1 MDPLTLATSFATI
14 VSLLGSYSSE
24 RSSERSSSFDDFMKW
39 LAERHHQ
46 ELVELIQ
53 QSDTT
58 LLSVKVLL
66 NQKHEVLDERLKS
79 LDEAMA
85 QIAYGFSEFRGVAL
99 LAHPQIELS
108 DQAITLLKEFCDSD
122 ASTMFEIRALN
133 GALYQF
139 SDGKRGSFV
148 PSDPRFFDD
157 DLRSLVSLGLLHEKN
172 ASDKRREFQIT
183 RSAAKYVEAIRGSK

>member
-14 VSLLGSYSSE
+14 VSLLGTYSSE
-24 RSSERSSSFDDFMKW
+24 RGGERASSFDDFMQW
-39 LAERHHQ
+39 LVETNHQ
-46 ELVELIQ
+46 ELVGLIRQ
-53 QSDTT
+53 NDTT
-58 LLSVKVLL
+58 LLSIKVLL

-85 QIAYGFSEFRGVAL
+85 KIASGFSEFRGVAM

-108 DQAITLLKEFCDSD
+108 DQAITFLTEFCDSD
-122 ASTMFEIRALN
+122 ASKMFEIRALN

-157 DLRSLVSLGLLHEKN
+157 DLSSLVSLGLLHEKY
-172 ASDKRREFQIT
+172 ASDKRREFLIT
-183 RSAAKYVEAIRGSK
+183 RNAAKYVEAIRRAK